1 MSCVRRLRLVL
12 AAAAVLLVVVVVAAF
27 AAAGPDPSTSPA
39 AAGDAEVVDVP
50 RAQAV
55 EPDVG
60 APVAAEAEP
69 SFGEPPPDP
78 EAHLAQPPTSGPRA
92 EISPGAPSDEE
103 VRAELKEIQG
113 SGSGRAR
120 VLASGEAVP
129 PDGAP
134 LVVKQLIAA
143 GNAIATTPYVW
154 GGGHGRLYDVGYD
167 CSGSLSFAFVHA
179 GLMDRSI
186 VSGGFSSMGEPGR
199 GRWITV
205 YSNAGHVFMVVAGL
219 RFDTSAIHLAGSR
232 WTAQPRST
240 AGFAARRLPGL

>member
-1 MSCVRRLRLVL
+1 MSCVRRLRLIL
-12 AAAAVLLVVVVVAAF
+12 AAAAVLLVAVVVAAF
-27 AAAGPDPSTSPA
+27 AAAGPDPSSAPA
-39 AAGDAEVVDVP
+39 SAGDAEIVDVP
-50 RAQAV
+50 RARAV

-78 EAHLAQPPTSGPRA
+78 EAHLAQAPAGSA
-92 EISPGAPSDEE
+92 ASEVSPGAPSDTE
-103 VRAELKEIQG
+103 VKAELKEIQG
-113 SGSGRAR
+113 SGNGRAQ
-120 VLASGEAVP
+120 VLVNGEAVAP
-129 PDGAP
+129 QGAP

-143 GNAIATTPYVW
+143 GNAIALKPYLW

-167 CSGSLSFAFVHA
+167 CSGSLSFAFFHA

-186 VSGGFSSMGEPGR
+186 VSGGFSSMGDPGP
-199 GRWITV
+199 GRWISV

-240 AGFAARRLPGL
+240 AGFVVRHLRGL